1 MPEQEFEIY
10 LAVLSKL
17 LRLSPA
23 QKAAI
28 SDELRDHLEQR
39 LADLLQA
46 GKSRDEAIQIA
57 MNEFGDVTGLALDMT
72 RVSRTPMKKIV
83 VRSTIAASVTAA
95 SLVVWISM
103 FAPEHR
109 LAAPPTVQAQQAK
122 PVARK
127 ADEPTPAVDTET
139 RSLLKDT
146 ELFPAFL
153 SEQAE
158 ADFTDI
164 PLHELCSFLQEKH
177 GVPIML
183 HRSALQE
190 DGVATDQ
197 QVSLRVSE
205 LTFEE
210 LLTHVT
216 GPLGLMWEVDDGL
229 IRISTP
235 SHAKMLTRHFNL
247 HPLVERGHS
256 VESLQDVIGLATN
269 DWEEENGFTAIALVG
284 ETAVVRQ
291 PYHTQRLIARMLAA
305 VEQPDQPV
313 TLLSKCSNRERWLTI
328 LREPA
333 SCEFIDMPLEE
344 AMGYLTEVH
353 KIPILIDKQAM
364 QEEGVAADQQL
375 TLTIK
380 DRPLGKILD
389 LLFQDFGLTY
399 VLRDGVVL
407 VTTQA
412 RASELMTWVV
422 YNIKD
427 LAPTEELQKQLAGA
441 VQRMTSGQWVEAD
454 GAGGTLFASDAS
466 GCLLIKQ
473 TDRAHAEIQAL
484 FHQLRRQGVG
494 RVVAADKNVRRSRL
508 VTKYYRMPS
517 EIATDL
523 ASSLKSLVEPG
534 QWEPLDGEDRT
545 IFRMAS
551 APDRDEVE
559 GLVSGGSLEVQVLN
573 NDQNKGQPANRPG
586 QPPGHGQSAVKSI
599 VVRPRSVLII
609 RQTPQVHREIQNF
622 LNKLGIAV
630 QATNLEPGERGVRG
644 PGGMSGGMGGGGMGG
659 GMF

>member
-10 LAVLSKL
+10 LTVLSKL

-46 GKSRDEAIQIA
+46 GTSREEAIQIA

-72 RVSRTPMKKIV
+72 QVSRTPMKKIV

-95 SLVVWISM
+95 AIVVWVSM

-109 LAAPPTVQAQQAK
+109 IAAPPTIQAQQAK

-127 ADEPTPAVDTET
+127 PEEPAPVAETASLPKDE
-139 RSLLKDT
+139 

-153 SEQAE
+153 SKKME
-158 ADFTDI
+158 ADFTDTPI
-164 PLHELCSFLQEKH
+164 NEICSFLQEQH
-177 GVPIML
+177 GIPIML
-183 HRSALQE
+183 HRMALQE
-190 DGVATDQ
+190 DGVASDQ
-197 QVSLRVSE
+197 QVSLRVPE
-205 LTFEE
+205 LTFGE
-210 LLTHVT
+210 LLTQVT
-216 GPLGLMWEVDDGL
+216 GPIGLMWEVDDGL
-229 IRISTP
+229 IRITTP

-256 VESLQDVIGLATN
+256 VESLQDIIGLATS
-269 DWEEENGFTAIALVG
+269 DWEEENGATAIALVG
-284 ETAVVRQ
+284 ETAMVRQ

-305 VEQPDQPV
+305 IEHPDQPV
-313 TLLSKCSNRERWLTI
+313 TLLSTCSNRERWQTI

-333 SCEFIDMPLEE
+333 SCEFVDTPLEE
-344 AMGYLTEVH
+344 VLGYLTEVH
-353 KIPILIDKQAM
+353 KIPILMDKQSM
-364 QEEGVAADQQL
+364 QDEGVATDQQL
-375 TLTIK
+375 TLTLK

-389 LLFQDFGLTY
+389 LLFQDVGLTY

-412 RASELMTWVV
+412 KASELMTWVV
-422 YNIKD
+422 YNVKD
-427 LAPTEELQKQLAGA
+427 LAPTEELQKQLDAA
-441 VQRMTSGQWVEAD
+441 TRRMTSGQWVDTD
-454 GAGGTLFASDAS
+454 GEGGIFFASDAS

-494 RVVAADKNVRRSRL
+494 RVVAGDKNVRRSRL

-523 ASSLKSLVEPG
+523 ATSLKSVVEPG
-534 QWEPLDGEDRT
+534 QWEPLDGEDR
-545 IFRMAS
+545 IILQMAS
-551 APDRDEVE
+551 SPDRDQVE

-573 NDQNKGQPANRPG
+573 GDQDRAQPNNRPG
-586 QPPGHGQSAVKSI
+586 QPPANGHSSVKSI

-609 RQTPQVHREIQNF
+609 RQTPQVHREIQSF

-630 QATNLEPGERGVRG
+630 QATNLEPGDRGMQLN
-644 PGGMSGGMGGGGMGG
+644 GMGGMGGGG